1 MQLQELIEDIGSN
14 VYSLIVDESTD
25 ITICKMMGIIIRYFS
40 ISTKKVVS
48 RYLGMLH
55 IENGTVWPCFQLE
68 ARVALQ
74 VDSQPRAGPST
85 IGRFPSQ
92 RQPPLYKLALDSN
105 QRDSHR
111 LLQLPGLWDF
121 RIRQSRRLGI

>member
-1 MQLQELIEDIGSN
+1 MEDSTG
-14 VYSLIVDESTD
+14 IVD
-25 ITICKMMGIIIRYFS
+25 MFS
-40 ISTKKVVS
+40 QATKYVYMEWL
-48 RYLGMLH
+48 YLPL
-55 IENGTVWPCFQLE
+55 IYLC
-68 ARVALQ
+68 
-74 VDSQPRAGPST
+74 SQPRAGPST

-121 RIRQSRRLGI
+121 KIRQSRRLDI